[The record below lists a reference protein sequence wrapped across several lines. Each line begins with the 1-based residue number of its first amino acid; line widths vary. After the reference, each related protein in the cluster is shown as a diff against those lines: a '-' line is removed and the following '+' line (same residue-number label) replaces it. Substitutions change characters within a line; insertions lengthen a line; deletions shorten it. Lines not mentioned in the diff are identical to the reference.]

1 MNTTTH
7 GAAPL
12 LAAYHILGRMI
23 TAAQRAGDIGREF
36 VVSGVSKLVSLEII
50 QRRSAAAEARTLGHD
65 LEAAE
70 HLVDV
75 SLANDGAIDPAEAT
89 QIRAALRKVEREAR
103 HLSQSLELPEDRS

>member
-1 MNTTTH
+1 MNSTTH
-7 GAAPL
+7 SAPPL

-36 VVSGVSKLVSLEII
+36 VVSGVSKLVSLEIV

-65 LEAAE
+65 LEVAE

-75 SLANDGAIDPAEAT
+75 SLGHDGTINPAEAT
-89 QIRAALRKVEREAR
+89 QIRAAFRKVNREAR
-103 HLSQSLELPEDRS
+103 HLSQSLELPE